1 MIPRK
6 TLFASVA
13 GLALV
18 ATLAIPAEAQYR
30 NRSTPAERA
39 QTQVLNRNATDGEGI
54 SPGDASNYASAR
66 SDYDAA
72 QQRYQQQLDDYNAKT
87 RAYDEQRRRYNQN
100 TDSYSLERQDYTDQ
114 QQTYEDRSGPDLPP
128 PAPPPPSGVTSTS
141 VPSGL
146 WSLDRFSNPSV
157 ELYNMPVVD
166 ADGITVGHFR
176 RAETRDNGE
185 RMAVVTLNSMRT
197 IALRWD
203 DVFYDPDMAVVIS
216 ELTSSQIDRIP
227 SGVYGP

>member
-1 MIPRK
+1 MFPQK
-6 TLFASVA
+6 TLFAGVA
-13 GLALV
+13 GLAI
-18 ATLAIPAEAQYR
+18 AAALAMPAEAQYR

-39 QTQVLNRNATDGEGI
+39 QTEQLNRNAADGEGI
-54 SPGDASNYASAR
+54 SSGDASNYASAK
-66 SDYDAA
+66 SDYEAA

-87 RAYDEQRRRYNQN
+87 RSYEDQRRRYNEKSD
-100 TDSYSLERQDYTDQ
+100 TYSLERQDYSDQ
-114 QQTYEDRSGPDLPP
+114 QQTYEDRSDDYAD
-128 PAPPPPSGVTSTS
+128 APPPPARVTAAP

-146 WSLDRFSNPSV
+146 WSLDRFNNPNS

-197 IALRWD
+197 VALRWD
-203 DVFYDPDMAVVIS
+203 DVFYDPDMAVVVA
-216 ELTSSQIDRIP
+216 ELTSRQIDRIP